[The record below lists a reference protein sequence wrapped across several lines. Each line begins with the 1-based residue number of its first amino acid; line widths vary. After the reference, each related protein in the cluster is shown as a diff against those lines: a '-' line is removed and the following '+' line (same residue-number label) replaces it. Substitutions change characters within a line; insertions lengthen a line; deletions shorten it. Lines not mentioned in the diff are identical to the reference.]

1 MKSAGKVDLLSTCS
15 GDQVNMGA
23 ASITMNPSSWNIC
36 SMVDS
41 RTGYAVK
48 SYVEPSL
55 FPILSLQLQKS
66 LHSASSPTSPSRAYE
81 KPKPHGKKWL
91 HCVAAGPLAEES
103 RHSLTPKKWPPSTRQ
118 APTFRTMSRNS
129 WASRAWHRT
138 WNPRTTSNKPVSF
151 GSNAGR
157 LLSCGQ
163 PSPHGPSLPNHWIGP
178 CRPPQGIY
186 QDPEPMWLL
195 GPHTSG

>member
-55 FPILSLQLQKS
+55 FPVLSLQLQKS
-66 LHSASSPTSPSRAYE
+66 LQ
-81 KPKPHGKKWL
+81 
-91 HCVAAGPLAEES
+91 CV
-103 RHSLTPKKWPPSTRQ
+103 
-118 APTFRTMSRNS
+118 
-129 WASRAWHRT
+129 
-138 WNPRTTSNKPVSF
+138 
-151 GSNAGR
+151 GSNLAF
-157 LLSCGQ
+157 
-163 PSPHGPSLPNHWIGP
+163 
-178 CRPPQGIY
+178 
-186 QDPEPMWLL
+186 
-195 GPHTSG
+195 